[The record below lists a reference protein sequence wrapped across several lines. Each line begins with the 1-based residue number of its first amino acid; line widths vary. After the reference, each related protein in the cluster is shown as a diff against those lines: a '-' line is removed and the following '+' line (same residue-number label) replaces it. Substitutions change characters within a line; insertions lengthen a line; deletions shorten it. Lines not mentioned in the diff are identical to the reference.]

1 MVPHT
6 YGIIKIEH
14 KSILWISRPFHF
26 IAARASFAFLFL
38 ISLATTSRYSRRI
51 HIMCSCLSSRKSR

>member
-51 HIMCSCLSSRKSR
+51 HIMC